1 MNPSDPPPPSEPPP
15 PFDPTDAATP
25 APPAPPARV
34 KVVRRG
40 QYRELAD
47 DARPTEPDA
56 PVHGRRDAGR

>member
-1 MNPSDPPPPSEPPP
+1 MSPSDPPPPSEPTP
-15 PFDPTDAATP
+15 PFDPTDAAT
-25 APPAPPARV
+25 PAPPARV

>member
-1 MNPSDPPPPSEPPP
+1 
-15 PFDPTDAATP
+15 
-25 APPAPPARV
+25 V

-40 QYRELAD
+40 HYRELAD